1 MVYVNVIFDELEY
14 NVRRYTQLC
23 TKVYVR
29 FIKMNIFI

>member
-1 MVYVNVIFDELEY
+1 MVYVNVISDEVEY

-23 TKVYVR
+23 AEVYVR